1 MFFIE
6 KFCHFLY
13 TMKYIGDE
21 FMFYHITTFGCQM
34 NVHESEKLAGVLEK
48 LGYTNTDDENKAD
61 VIVFN
66 TCAIREGAQDR
77 AFGNIGN
84 LKKRKQENPNL
95 IVCVCGCM
103 SQQKEVADRIYDVFK
118 FIDIVFG
125 THDISKF
132 EEFLKKKLQSKKRI
146 KSHVEESEIWEDY
159 PITRTSGKNAWVN
172 IMYGCNNFCSYCI
185 VPYVRGR
192 EKSRNKD
199 DILSEIRAL
208 VKTNKYETITLL
220 GQNVNSY
227 GNDLNLNYHFADLLH
242 DICKIEG
249 DFKLGFMT
257 SHPKDISDEVID
269 AIATEDK
276 ILKELHLPIQSGNDR
291 ILKLMN
297 RRYTTERYLTIVEK
311 LREKIPNIRLSTDI
325 IVGFP
330 SETEQEFNDTC
341 ELIKKVKYD
350 SIFAFMYSPR
360 PHTAASTMDDQIPQ
374 QEKNRR
380 VNFLLNLQKTIQK
393 EAL

>member
-1 MFFIE
+1 
-6 KFCHFLY
+6 
-13 TMKYIGDE
+13 
-21 FMFYHITTFGCQM
+21 MFYHITTFGCQM

-118 FIDIVFG
+118 FVDIVFG

-132 EEFLKKKLQSKKRI
+132 EEFLKKKLQTKKRI
-146 KSHVEESEIWEDY
+146 KSHIEESEIWEDY
-159 PITRTSGKNAWVN
+159 PIKRTSGKNAWVN

-199 DILSEIRAL
+199 DILSEIRDL